1 MEVDEDYKRSRAQ
14 FRERDERSHESEVQE
29 KLREDDWIF

>member
-14 FRERDERSHESEVQE
+14 FRERRALPRQRSLGKAQGG
-29 KLREDDWIF
+29 